1 VDVGFAPRRRALH
14 RGVKIFAGFKG
25 PRVPPGEYRARVL
38 ADGASAETA
47 FTLVPDSRVTA
58 SPQETRT
65 WSERLDETARLLDE
79 VLRWLGEARDARGQ
93 VEALMA
99 DYPDDAELQQA
110 GQAAVEAII
119 AWDRQLNQHLHQTY
133 EDEDAWETMLA
144 GQIRYLLDVIDYT
157 GAPLTA
163 GQLERLTDL
172 KAEWAQR
179 QAELRDIDADHLA
192 PINTWAREQNL
203 PHVIAPE
210 S

>member
-1 VDVGFAPRRRALH
+1 
-14 RGVKIFAGFKG
+14 
-25 PRVPPGEYRARVL
+25 
-38 ADGASAETA
+38 
-47 FTLVPDSRVTA
+47 VTA